1 MKALPRV
8 LAAAFSGYQDAN
20 RYHTAMLSFFREW
33 MWKEGP
39 SLVLASENDVYG
51 ALLGGIRESTFQ
63 GTTLRVLHIGPAGI
77 VPRYRRA
84 GHGTEMMRQLTVLAQ
99 KKDVDLM
106 SLTTETVYG
115 AHRLYRRAGFDV
127 LEAYRPIVRMLNP
140 VQPNQELPEE
150 LTLQEGFS
158 MNNRPQ
164 PESTAEPKTI
174 VETGPQSPPLPTRLR
189 PREFQLADGSAKS
202 IQWSVVSRHGEREAL
217 VHVTQIVD
225 WNPGN
230 NPDQLLESVC
240 ELAAQD
246 ASICVYA
253 LPSTAKVLPGFTSK
267 GTPLVYR
274 MARGLTEEGKRAV
287 QQADAYCEICP
298 AP

>member
-1 MKALPRV
+1 MKALPGV

-51 ALLGGIRESTFQ
+51 AILGGIRESIFQ

-99 KKDVDLM
+99 KTGVDLM
-106 SLTTETVYG
+106 TLTTETVYG

-127 LEAYRPIVRMLNP
+127 LQAYRPIVRMLNP
-140 VQPNQELPEE
+140 PQANRDLPQG
-150 LTLQEGFS
+150 LILKDGFS
-158 MNNRPQ
+158 MNQRS
-164 PESTAEPKTI
+164 EKECTAPLQTI
-174 VETGPQSPPLPTRLR
+174 FETGPESPPFPTRLR
-189 PREFQLADGSAKS
+189 PREFQLAGGQAKS
-202 IQWSVVSRHGEREAL
+202 VQWSVISRRGSREEL
-217 VHVTQIVD
+217 VYVTQLVD
-225 WNPGN
+225 WKPGN
-230 NPDQLLESVC
+230 SPDHLLDAVC
-240 ELAAQD
+240 SLAGQD
-246 ASICVYA
+246 TSLCVYA
-253 LPSTAKVLPGFTSK
+253 LPSTSKDLPGFNSQ
-267 GTPLVYR
+267 GAPLVYR
-274 MARGLTEEGKRAV
+274 MARGLTEHGKRAA
-287 QQADAYCEICP
+287 QQADTYAEICP